1 MKIKAV
7 STVNLWLKA
16 HRIDK
21 PPATIH
27 SAHWVTDESEYQSL
41 IARAVIASAIVDTA
55 CNHNI
60 TISIAPSIIS
70 KVQNTPL
77 QNPFIRGKSY

>member
-1 MKIKAV
+1 LYISLIEWDGLLTILKKHLPCIMFHMKIKAV
-7 STVNLWLKA
+7 STVNLWLKT

-41 IARAVIASAIVDTA
+41 IARAVIASAIVGYR
-55 CNHNI
+55 
-60 TISIAPSIIS
+60 
-70 KVQNTPL
+70 L
-77 QNPFIRGKSY
+77 QS